1 MSQIYLLQLASQQSK
16 WLTARQTLIADNIA
30 NANTPGFHARDI
42 QPFSEV
48 LDQTQFTMATTN
60 PAHIAPPEEEL
71 TQGARVAESDGWA
84 TTVSGNSVSLEQEL
98 MKEGDISRAY
108 TMNTNI
114 KRVFHQMML
123 SALK

>member
-1 MSQIYLLQLASQQSK
+1 LSQIYLLQLASQQSK

-48 LDQTQFTMATTN
+48 LDQTQFSMATTN
-60 PAHIAPPEEEL
+60 PAHIAPSEEEL
-71 TQGARVAESDGWA
+71 TQGARIAESDGWD
-84 TTVSGNSVSLEQEL
+84 TSVSGNSVSLEQEL
-98 MKEGDISRAY
+98 MKEGNINRSY
-108 TMNTNI
+108 TMNSNI
-114 KRVFHQMML
+114 KRVFHQMIL

>member
-16 WLTARQTLIADNIA
+16 WLTARQTLIADNIS
-30 NANTPGFHARDI
+30 NANTPGFRARDI

-48 LDQTQFTMATTN
+48 LDQTRFTMATTN
-60 PAHIAPPEEEL
+60 AAHITPPEEEL
-71 TQGARVAESDGWA
+71 TQGARIAESDGWA

-98 MKEGDISRAY
+98 MKEGDINRAY

>member
-16 WLTARQTLIADNIA
+16 WLTARQTLVADNIA
-30 NANTPGFHARDI
+30 NANTPGFRAQDI
-42 QPFSEV
+42 QPFSEI

-60 PAHIAPPEEEL
+60 PAHIAPADEEL
-71 TQGARVAESDGWA
+71 TQGARVAEADGWA

-98 MKEGDISRAY
+98 MKEGEINRAY